1 MTVLFAL
8 FSAITLS
15 SNIDT
20 VVVYPNQV
28 VVMRSTAI
36 TISGPDEIV
45 FSGLPG
51 GLIDNSIRVRA
62 PGLKIGEVQVRKGY
76 LAEPTPEVKR
86 LEEQVRSLEDSVK
99 TLEDEAAVLKAK
111 EEFLGSIKLGA
122 PEIISKELREG
133 RVAPESWRGALSFVA
148 EEMSR
153 VKARQLNLKRQ
164 QDEVKKRL
172 DAAKQEFQSARALV
186 ENRKGLRFSVDAE
199 PGTYRINFSYALP
212 HAAEWQP
219 YYELRADPAKGTVS
233 VSYFAR
239 LSQRTG
245 EDWENVKVILSTA
258 TPSAT
263 ITPPEP
269 VPWYLAIFEET
280 FRAKAM
286 PAPGGAMAEARY
298 AQEAEALV
306 TGFDITTV
314 ETGIS
319 LQYTIPGRVSLK
331 SGEGAKKLP
340 LTQISLP
347 AEFEFYTLP
356 KAQEKAFLTG
366 TMINSSQFVLLA
378 GEANTFVGDEFTGT
392 TYTSAIAPQES
403 VRLGFGVDERV
414 KVKRELVKTFK
425 SRTGLLGKT
434 ERLQFVYRTTVENY
448 HPRPIKIRIIEQV
461 PVSQQKEIRVV
472 VTKIEPKFL
481 EHNPENGTYTY
492 ESELKQGER
501 FEINLE
507 FYVEYP
513 AGKKISGLF

>member
-1 MTVLFAL
+1 MNLLSAL
-8 FSAITLS
+8 IFGLVAS
-15 SNIDT
+15 STIDT

-28 VVMRSTAI
+28 IVRRSATVTI
-36 TISGPDEIV
+36 TGEKEIV
-45 FSGLPG
+45 FPGLPG
-51 GLIDNSIRVRA
+51 GLIDKSIRVRA
-62 PGLKIGEVQVRKGY
+62 SGLKIGEVMVKKGY
-76 LAEPTPEVKR
+76 LTEPTPEVKR
-86 LEEQVRSLEDSVK
+86 LEQKVQTLEDSAQR
-99 TLEDEAAVLKAK
+99 LEDETAVLKAK
-111 EEFLGSIKLGA
+111 EDFLGSIKLGA
-122 PEIISKELREG
+122 PEIIARELQQG
-133 RVAPESWRGALSFVA
+133 KVSPESWRSALSFVA
-148 EEMSR
+148 EELSQ
-153 VKARQLNLKRQ
+153 VKARQLRLLRQ
-164 QDEVKKRL
+164 KDEVKKRL
-172 DAAKQEFQSARALV
+172 EAAKQELQEARALV
-186 ENRKGLRFSVDAE
+186 ENRKELRFAVDGE
-199 PGTYRINFSYALP
+199 PGSYQISFSYAIP
-212 HAAEWQP
+212 RAAEWQP
-219 YYELRADPAKGTVS
+219 CYELRADPAQGTIS
-233 VSYFAR
+233 VAYFAR
-239 LSQRTG
+239 VWQRTG
-245 EDWENVKVILSTA
+245 EDWDNVKVLLSTA
-258 TPSAT
+258 APSSA

-269 VPWYLAIFEET
+269 QPWLLNLIEET
-280 FRAKAM
+280 FRAKAL
-286 PAPGGAMAEARY
+286 PVPGGAMAE
-298 AQEAEALV
+298 EATVEREALEV
-306 TGFDITTV
+306 TPV

-319 LQYTIPGRVSLK
+319 LQYAIPGRVSLK
-331 SGEGAKKLP
+331 SGASIKKLP
-340 LTQISLP
+340 LTQVSLP

-366 TMINSSQFVLLA
+366 TMINSSQFVFLA

-414 KVKRELVKTFK
+414 KVKQELVKTFK

-492 ESELKQGER
+492 EPELKQGER

>member
-1 MTVLFAL
+1 MTILFAL
-8 FSAITLS
+8 FSLITTS

-20 VVVYPNQV
+20 VIVYPNQV
-28 VVMRSTAI
+28 VVMRSATV
-36 TISGPDEIV
+36 TIAGADELV

-62 PGLKIGEVQVRKGY
+62 PGLKIGEVQVKKGY

-86 LEEQVRSLEDSVK
+86 LEQKVRLLEDSLK
-99 TLEDEAAVLKAK
+99 TIEDEAAVLKAK
-111 EEFLGSIKLGA
+111 EEFLGSVKLGA

-133 RVAPESWRGALSFVA
+133 KVAPESWRSALGFVA
-148 EEMSR
+148 EELSR
-153 VKARQLNLKRQ
+153 VKARQLSLKRQ
-164 QDEVKKRL
+164 EEEIRKRL
-172 DAAKQEFQSARALV
+172 DAAKQELQAQRALV
-186 ENRKGLRFSVDAE
+186 ENRKELRFAADAE
-199 PGTYRINFSYALP
+199 PGTYRIQFSYALP
-212 HAAEWQP
+212 RAAEWQP
-219 YYELRADPAKGTVS
+219 YYELRADPAKNTVA

-258 TPSAT
+258 TPSAA

-269 VPWYLAIFEET
+269 IPWYLAIVEET

-298 AQEAEALV
+298 AEEAAEPML
-306 TGFDITTV
+306 DITPV

-319 LQYTIPGRVSLK
+319 LQYAIPGRVSLK

-340 LTQISLP
+340 LTQVSIP

-356 KAQEKAFLTG
+356 RAQEKAFLTG
-366 TMINSSQFVLLA
+366 TMVNSSQFVFLA

-392 TYTSAIAPQES
+392 TYPPAIAPQES
-403 VRLGFGVDERV
+403 VKLGFGVDERV

-434 ERLQFVYRTTVENY
+434 ERLQFVYRTTVENF
-448 HPRPIKIRIIEQV
+448 HPRQIKIRIVEQV
-461 PVSQQKEIRVV
+461 PVSQQKEIKVA

-481 EHNPENGTYTY
+481 EYNPENGTYIY
-492 ESELKQGER
+492 EPELKQGER

-513 AGKKISGLF
+513 AGKRITGLF

>member
-1 MTVLFAL
+1 MNLLIALFA
-8 FSAITLS
+8 AITTT

-20 VVVYPNQV
+20 VIVYPNQV
-28 VVMRSTAI
+28 VILRSAAVTITTA
-36 TISGPDEIV
+36 DELI
-45 FSGLPG
+45 FPGLPG

-62 PGLKIGEVQVRKGY
+62 PGLKIGEVQVKKGY

-86 LEEQVRSLEDSVK
+86 LEQKVRALEDSLKSLEDETS
-99 TLEDEAAVLKAK
+99 VLKAK

-133 RVAPESWRGALSFVA
+133 KVAPESWRSALSFVA
-148 EEMSR
+148 DELSR
-153 VKARQLNLKRQ
+153 VKARQISLKRQ
-164 QDEVKKRL
+164 EEDLKKRL
-172 DAAKQEFQSARALV
+172 DAAKQELQAARALV
-186 ENRKGLRFSVDAE
+186 ENRKELRFAVDAE
-199 PGTYRINFSYALP
+199 PGTYRIHFSYALP
-212 HAAEWQP
+212 RASEWQP
-219 YYELRADPAKGTVS
+219 YYELRADPGKNTVS

-258 TPSAT
+258 TPSAA
-263 ITPPEP
+263 ITPPAP
-269 VPWYLAIFEET
+269 VPWYLSIIEET
-280 FRAKAM
+280 FRAKAL

-298 AQEAEALV
+298 AEEAEAVL
-306 TGFDITTV
+306 DITPV

-319 LQYTIPGRVSLK
+319 LQYAIPGRVSLK

-340 LTQISLP
+340 LTQVSLP

-366 TMINSSQFVLLA
+366 TMVNSSQFVFLA

-392 TYTSAIAPQES
+392 TYPPAVAPQES
-403 VRLGFGVDERV
+403 IRLGFGVDERV
-414 KVKRELVKTFK
+414 KVKRELIKTFK
-425 SRTGLLGKT
+425 SRIGLLGKT
-434 ERLQFVYRTTVENY
+434 ERLQFLYRTTVENF
-448 HPRPIKIRIIEQV
+448 HPRQIKIKIIEQV
-461 PVSQQKEIRVV
+461 PISQQKEIKVV

-481 EHNPENGTYTY
+481 EHNPENGTYIY
-492 ESELKQGER
+492 QPELNQGER

-513 AGKKISGLF
+513 AGKKITGLF